1 MAKTTDF
8 TNFSTEYPNYFPGQY
23 LLEEDFELQHKYL
36 SDRQRYYNQ
45 SLHVSGIIEGLEV
58 EKITDKAVQIGS
70 GSAIDS
76 QGNLIVFKEKEGKQ
90 FSDFNK
96 INEGELYIEYHEE
109 YDTTSRQQNDY
120 TRRQE
125 APTFGFE
132 ATTPDNGVKLATLTI
147 SESGEIINVDLSIR
161 EYSGLSLPNSNG
173 EALTL
178 RSGGSANPNL
188 AVLTGSLKIDGD
200 LTINGVLRSGNS
212 SGALQVDEAL
222 HTTGSLRV
230 DGDVQIK
237 GVMQGN
243 LHLMG
248 NTIKCGGN
256 FGSTRL
262 RIEATDNTKQP
273 ATTAA
278 LELHGYA
285 GRGKGLYISDMDVPE
300 KWFIGEG
307 YDYRGIGIGYN
318 NEGQNTERSQNAKLY
333 INPEGQVGIG
343 TTKPAAKLHVTGG
356 GSKFEQEPWEHPTI
370 EGGWSD
376 DYNEVGSPVTNQVG
390 YYKDS
395 MGIVHLQGG
404 RLFHVSQN
412 NRVIFQ
418 LEEGYQTQFLQTFI
432 VHNTELAPIRIEIK
446 PTGEVSAIPPYP
458 RPAGA
463 GTISLDGITFRA
475 RGD

>member
-58 EKITDKAVQIGS
+58 EAIHDRQAVRITS
-70 GSAIDS
+70 GSAINNL
-76 QGNLIVFKEKEGKQ
+76 GELIVLKADLD
-90 FSDFNK
+90 FSNFQDITN
-96 INEGELYIEYHEE
+96 GELYIQYSEE
-109 YDTTSRQQNDY
+109 KQVKQQEDVADSY
-120 TRRQE
+120 TRWSE
-125 APTFGFE
+125 NPLVGFA
-132 ATTPDNGVKLATLTI
+132 ATTPDNAVKLATLTI
-147 SESGEIINVDLSIR
+147 ADGKITVDASSR
-161 EYSGLSLPNSNG
+161 EYSGLSFPNSNG